1 MPNGS
6 LKRLRHSNGKEWVWR
21 RYAMFCFKLCEGL
34 GQPEKQFEIVVD
46 LKFVN
51 GWLLISPCG
60 GADLLM

>member
-1 MPNGS
+1 MGTIEEFGSIGALLFLFSAGWGS
-6 LKRLRHSNGKEWVWR
+6 LKR
-21 RYAMFCFKLCEGL
+21 GL
-34 GQPEKQFEIVVD
+34 PETQFEIVVD